1 LLHLKG
7 LRSKPLLSLRRP
19 VETQPHEAG
28 PMRSKLQISLR
39 RSFNFNPGRGVK
51 LKDIQ
56 SESSSFDFM
65 RPPSRG

>member
-1 LLHLKG
+1 
-7 LRSKPLLSLRRP
+7 LLSLRRP
-19 VETQPHEAG
+19 VETQPRETG
-28 PMRSKLQISLR
+28 PMRSELQISLG

-51 LKDIQ
+51 LKDLP